1 MDPDVDLHTLVIG
14 REAMACRFELVFNTG
29 EVPQATELAV
39 SALEDNLR
47 IDRRRIRCC
56 DWVACALLG
65 ISSAAGPHA
74 IGGATFAGSGNR
86 GDATG
91 RTR

>member
-39 SALEDNLR
+39 SALDLIDEIESR
-47 IDRRRIRCC
+47 ITIYRDTSELAFLNATAANGWQKVTP
-56 DWVACALLG
+56 DLFELLM
-65 ISSAAGPHA
+65 HA
-74 IGGATFAGSGNR
+74 
-86 GDATG
+86 
-91 RTR
+91 RTIFELT